1 MTAVLL
7 LLLGAGS
14 GAAALTSLPESEARA
29 AQALRQTFER
39 IGRDAPQLDPALSAA
54 ARSLAAEAQRSS
66 APGAASPDAAT
77 VAEAVSAAGAWEP
90 RPRVWIIRATP
101 LEAGLAAFRRRT
113 DLALEPA
120 THAGL
125 ALVGDIDRGV
135 LALILADRKAE
146 LRSFPRRLRAPGV
159 HELCGDLRPPLERPE
174 IYVTLPAG
182 HVERVAQVRAT
193 PAGFCAPLTLRT
205 TGRYAVEV
213 VGNGPSGPEVAAL
226 FSLEVGDRAPQAG
239 GPPPPPEPPTAAAAR
254 PAILARINALR
265 AAEGIP
271 PLAADLRLDA
281 VAQAYAERMAAEHF
295 FAHIAPDGTSIDQ
308 RLRAAG
314 FLYRAAGEN
323 LGLSGSG
330 PMAAHLGVE
339 ESPGHRGN
347 LLSPGFTLF
356 GIGIAQETV
365 GGQTRTLVVEVLA
378 APERLS
384 GDPLGDAY
392 RRIAEQRAQL
402 GLPELTR
409 SSQLEVVAAEQA
421 RLALDGGDPPGDEM
435 LAPERLYHRVSQ
447 SLTGV
452 ESTSAD
458 LFIAEDLSQL
468 PRSRGVADA
477 HKDLVGVGAVRGE
490 TGPGGR
496 DRYWVVVIYAGRH

>member
-1 MTAVLL
+1 VTAVLL
-7 LLLGAGS
+7 LLLAAAP
-14 GAAALTSLPESEARA
+14 AAALPTSLQETEARA

-39 IGRDAPQLDPALSAA
+39 AGRDAPQLDPALSAA

-66 APGAASPDAAT
+66 APAAASPDAAT

-113 DLALEPA
+113 DLALEAA

-125 ALVGDIDRGV
+125 ALVGDVDRGV

-146 LRSFPRRLRAPGV
+146 LHSFARRLRVPGV
-159 HELCGDLRPPLERPE
+159 HELCGELRPPLERPE
-174 IYVTLPAG
+174 VYVTLPAG
-182 HVERVAQVRAT
+182 RVERVAPVRAA
-193 PAGFCAPLTLRT
+193 PGGFCAPLTLRS

-213 VGNGPSGPEVAAL
+213 VGTGPSGPEVAAL
-226 FSLEVGDRAPQAG
+226 FSLEVGDRSPVAG
-239 GPPPPPEPPTAAAAR
+239 GPPPPEPATAAAAR
-254 PAILARINALR
+254 AAILGRINALR
-265 AAEGIP
+265 AAEGITP
-271 PLAADLRLDA
+271 VAADQRLDA

-295 FAHIAPDGTSIDQ
+295 FAHIAPDGSSIDQ

-347 LLSPGFTLF
+347 LLSPGFTLL
-356 GIGIAQETV
+356 GIGIAQEMLA
-365 GGQTRTLVVEVLA
+365 GQTRTLVVEVLA

-402 GLPELTR
+402 GLPELVR

-477 HKDLVGVGAVRGE
+477 HKDLVGVGAIRGE
-490 TGPGGR
+490 TSPGGR

>member
-7 LLLGAGS
+7 LLFAAGPS
-14 GAAALTSLPESEARA
+14 AATPASLPEVETRA
-29 AQALRQTFER
+29 AQELRQIFER

-54 ARSLAAEAQRSS
+54 ARTLALEALRSS
-66 APGAASPDAAT
+66 APAAASPDAGT
-77 VAEAVSAAGAWEP
+77 VAEALSAAGAWEP

-120 THAGL
+120 SHAGL
-125 ALVGDIDRGV
+125 ALVGDVDRGV
-135 LALILADRKAE
+135 LALVLAERKAE
-146 LRSFPRRLRAPGV
+146 LRGFPRRLKLPGV
-159 HELCGDLRPPLERPE
+159 HELCGELRPPLAKPE
-174 IYVTLPAG
+174 VYVTLPAG
-182 HVERVAQVRAT
+182 HVEKVGSRAA
-193 PAGFCAPLTLRT
+193 PGGFCAPLPLRSA
-205 TGRYAVEV
+205 GRYAVEV
-213 VGNGPSGPEVAAL
+213 VGTGPGGPEVAAL
-226 FSLEVGDRAPQAG
+226 FSLEVGERAAVASS
-239 GPPPPPEPPTAAAAR
+239 PPPAEPATVAAAR
-254 PAILARINALR
+254 AAILGRINALR
-265 AAEGIP
+265 AADGIGS
-271 PLAADLRLDA
+271 LAADVRLDA
-281 VAQAYAERMAAEHF
+281 VAQAYAERMANEHF
-295 FAHIAPDGTSIDQ
+295 FAHIAPDGSSIDQ
-308 RLRAAG
+308 RLRAVG
-314 FLYRAAGEN
+314 FVYRAAGEN

-347 LLSPGFTLF
+347 LLAAGFTLL
-356 GIGIAQETV
+356 GIGIAQETL

-378 APERLS
+378 SPDVRS

-409 SSQLEVVAAEQA
+409 SSQLEVVAVEQA
-421 RLALDGGDPPGDEM
+421 RLALDGGDPRSDEM

-447 SLTGV
+447 SLHGV

-458 LFIAEDLSQL
+458 LFIADDLSQL

-477 HKDLVGVGAVRGE
+477 HKDLVGVGAVRGDA
-490 TGPGGR
+490 GPGGR
-496 DRYWVVVIYAGRH
+496 ERYWVVVIYAGRH